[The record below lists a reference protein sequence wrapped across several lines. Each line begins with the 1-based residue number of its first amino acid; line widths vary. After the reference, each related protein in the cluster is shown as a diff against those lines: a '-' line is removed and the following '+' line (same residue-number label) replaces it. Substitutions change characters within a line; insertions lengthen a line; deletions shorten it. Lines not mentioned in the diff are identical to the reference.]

1 MLQRKRGAIV
11 NVSSA
16 AGVITSPLLAQYGAA
31 KSYVAMFSRAL
42 NAELAGKGIHVQCQ
56 IPLYVATKL
65 AKIKNASL
73 WVASPSDYARAAVA
87 AIGYEVSL
95 FIL

>member
-1 MLQRKRGAIV
+1 V

-16 AGVITSPLLAQYGAA
+16 AGVITSLYWLNMEQQ
-31 KSYVAMFSRAL
+31 KSYIAMFSRAL

-87 AIGYEVSL
+87 AIGYEVRIIV
-95 FIL
+95 FV